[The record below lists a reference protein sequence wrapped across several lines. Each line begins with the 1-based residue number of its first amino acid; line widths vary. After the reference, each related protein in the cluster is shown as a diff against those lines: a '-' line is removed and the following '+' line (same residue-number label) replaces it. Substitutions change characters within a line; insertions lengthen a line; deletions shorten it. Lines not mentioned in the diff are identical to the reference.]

1 MIKKGISIRNIQE
14 AKEPFLCFFVKY
26 KIMEVEKMIKKVVT
40 DKAPAAIGPY
50 SQAIIYGNFL
60 FTSGQI
66 PIDPVTGEVV
76 GDDIETQANQVMK
89 NLAAILTE
97 AGTSFDKVVKVTYF
111 LKDMNDFAKFNE
123 VYTRYFTSKPAR
135 SCVAVKSLPKD
146 VLCEVELIAVID

>member
-1 MIKKGISIRNIQE
+1 
-14 AKEPFLCFFVKY
+14 
-26 KIMEVEKMIKKVVT
+26 MIKKVVT

-97 AGTSFDKVVKVTYF
+97 AGTSFDKVVKVTCF
-111 LKDMNDFAKFNE
+111 LKDMVL
-123 VYTRYFTSKPAR
+123 VY
-135 SCVAVKSLPKD
+135 
-146 VLCEVELIAVID
+146 